1 MARMI
6 PSTDGKYIIIE
17 KDIDGVPALI
27 LMPKDYCE
35 TDRKYFKMGG
45 FELFNLVETYA
56 DYINVHKSAWNYI
69 KNDNNEP
76 YEWELK

>member
-17 KDIDGVPALI
+17 KDIDGVPALV

-35 TDRKYFKMGG
+35 TDRMYFKFGG
-45 FELFNLVETYA
+45 FELFNLVETYGEYAETHKKLWDRIA
-56 DYINVHKSAWNYI
+56 DEK
-69 KNDNNEP
+69 
-76 YEWELK
+76 YEWEK

>member
-6 PSTDGKYIIIE
+6 PSTDGKYIAIE
-17 KDIDGVPALI
+17 KDIDGVPAIVLV
-27 LMPKDYCE
+27 PKDYCA

-56 DYINVHKSAWNYI
+56 DYINVHKEGWDYVADE
-69 KNDNNEP
+69 K
-76 YEWELK
+76 YEWEK